1 VTSEGNHKICR
12 GQDNIAS
19 LCDKST
25 PITSRF
31 TPRLTL
37 FAIRF
42 AHRSN
47 ELAARVQREQE
58 EERENIKSMVLKGD
72 VVLGDRSEG
81 SGEGLGGV
89 GEQAKKRRVSITA
102 SKKY

>member
-1 VTSEGNHKICR
+1 
-12 GQDNIAS
+12 
-19 LCDKST
+19 
-25 PITSRF
+25 
-31 TPRLTL
+31 
-37 FAIRF
+37 
-42 AHRSN
+42 
-47 ELAARVQREQE
+47 
-58 EERENIKSMVLKGD
+58 MVLKGD